1 MTKIPYNQPDGRPT
15 QKVLFGAIT
24 GMLTWFLL
32 NMAKLGFGEVIP
44 DEFALG
50 IPTIAAFVVSYFIR
64 DTVEVGDGRGKDE
77 G

>member
-1 MTKIPYNQPDGRPT
+1 MAQIPYDQPSGRPT

-24 GMLTWFLL
+24 GMMTWFLL

-44 DEFALG
+44 NEFALG
-50 IPTIAAFVVSYFIR
+50 IPTIAAFGVSYFIR
-64 DTVEVGDGRGKDE
+64 ETVEVEDGRGKDA